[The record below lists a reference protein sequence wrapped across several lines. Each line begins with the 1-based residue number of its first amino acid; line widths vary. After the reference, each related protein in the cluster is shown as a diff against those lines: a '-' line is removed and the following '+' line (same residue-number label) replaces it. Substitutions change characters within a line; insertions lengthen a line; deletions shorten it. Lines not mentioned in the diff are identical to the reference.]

1 MFLCW
6 KRIYFIQKIE
16 TGDFPGGPVV
26 KNLPSNAEDACSVP
40 GQGIKIPHT
49 MGQIHP
55 HAATKESPSTT
66 VKTQSSSP
74 TKKKKKK
81 RIKRNCEKGRK
92 ENNVIILQD

>member
-6 KRIYFIQKIE
+6 KRIYFNQKIE

-26 KNLPSNAEDACSVP
+26 KNLPSNAEDACSIP

-55 HAATKESPSTT
+55 HAATRESPSTT

-74 TKKKKKK
+74 TKKKKKDK
-81 RIKRNCEKGRK
+81 KK
-92 ENNVIILQD
+92 L